1 MCLRNWYD
9 HTITLLSFRTVPNE
23 EETTRQTCIAASP
36 KQPERGNRSRKI
48 ITTSLLPRGTSN
60 WSTPFIRVDL
70 PEVVIT
76 SGTRGWHTCKVG
88 FYWLIIIMSESEQ
101 KDEATAPV
109 VEGSTGISDSV
120 DKERA
125 GTVSSRE
132 KRRLEQ
138 NRIRAREARLA
149 SALRLISH
157 SIVFRSPLFLK
168 LSFNIPLFKI
178 ISAWF
183 YGSPGSGTRWV
194 HSSDLLLKS
203 MYFEL
208 NSIAISLT
216 SNILNIWYQLWV

>member
-1 MCLRNWYD
+1 
-9 HTITLLSFRTVPNE
+9 
-23 EETTRQTCIAASP
+23 
-36 KQPERGNRSRKI
+36 
-48 ITTSLLPRGTSN
+48 
-60 WSTPFIRVDL
+60 
-70 PEVVIT
+70 
-76 SGTRGWHTCKVG
+76 
-88 FYWLIIIMSESEQ
+88 MSESEQ

-178 ISAWF
+178 ISA
-183 YGSPGSGTRWV
+183 
-194 HSSDLLLKS
+194 
-203 MYFEL
+203 
-208 NSIAISLT
+208 
-216 SNILNIWYQLWV
+216 